1 MLTYLVFHSMCFYFV
16 KIFVQAASNTDNKL
30 NEETNSTSEIK
41 NNVDEKLN
49 ADSIAYNVGDSNIVH
64 DLLLFY

>member
-1 MLTYLVFHSMCFYFV
+1 MFTYLVFHSMCLYFV

-49 ADSIAYNVGDSNIVH
+49 AESTAYNVGDSNIVH